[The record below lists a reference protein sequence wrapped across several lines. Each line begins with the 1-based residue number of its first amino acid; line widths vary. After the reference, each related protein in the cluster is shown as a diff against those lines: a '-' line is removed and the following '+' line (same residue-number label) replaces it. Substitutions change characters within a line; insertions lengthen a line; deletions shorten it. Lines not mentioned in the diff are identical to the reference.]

1 MDDASG
7 MAFYGM
13 ADLRLLFRAYRR
25 LLWLQEGLRASAH
38 SMESGYGRDRGSELK
53 RRRTIWFDGNGLNQQ
68 NGRFY
73 FMGIRGFRG

>member
-25 LLWLQEGLRASAH
+25 LLWLQESLRASAH
-38 SMESGYGRDRGSELK
+38 SMESGYGRDRGSEL
-53 RRRTIWFDGNGLNQQ
+53 
-68 NGRFY
+68 
-73 FMGIRGFRG
+73 